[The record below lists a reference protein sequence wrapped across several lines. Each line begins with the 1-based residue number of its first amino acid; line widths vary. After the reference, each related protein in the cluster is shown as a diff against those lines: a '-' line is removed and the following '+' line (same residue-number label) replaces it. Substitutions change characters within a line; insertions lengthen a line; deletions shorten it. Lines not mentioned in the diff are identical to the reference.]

1 MSKNFFTSNAI
12 CDEYMAC
19 IDMNENIV
27 TRNFLTQNFANE
39 INANYDISLS
49 LSLSLRFSSLQ
60 PRRQCSCNS
69 LCVQAFRDGES
80 RPTPTPKQVGMAH
93 RHKANMS

>member
-39 INANYDISLS
+39 INANYDLSLS
-49 LSLSLRFSSLQ
+49 LSLSQIF
-60 PRRQCSCNS
+60 
-69 LCVQAFRDGES
+69 
-80 RPTPTPKQVGMAH
+80 
-93 RHKANMS
+93 